1 MEVRAVVDFSGFIL
15 GWAGL
20 GWLTKKEMV
29 TVNTRVVVC
38 FIEVL
43 N

>member
-29 TVNTRVVVC
+29 TVNTSLYSGC
-38 FIEVL
+38 LFY
-43 N
+43 